1 MFSLQTLSGG
11 LVGIALAMVALLAR
25 AEAQPADPLGSYRA
39 QREAYAETYRVEGR
53 GDRERLTQIANE
65 IAALVQSSSG
75 QTRARALLELGLVRR
90 LNGETPEALAVLG
103 QAVQEAASNGL
114 NDVAF
119 EAWIGIARAHDG
131 ASEHGAA
138 AVALDRAADAAGEQ
152 PTLRQRVDLVGYRA
166 QLELDRGETE
176 AGLIDALRAAALTT
190 EPKDRFFAEFDLGDG
205 LQRLA
210 ASCDYRPL
218 IDAKSSEDG
227 AAVYGACRR
236 AVTASRAAYE
246 RAATTAAS
254 LGWTYLANETNGL
267 IRRLEMRRFLIEQ
280 KARGAAMN
288 LASVFHP
295 RSIKDVL
302 VSREFEAGA
311 STLAD
316 APLLA
321 KLVDSVLAEAAA
333 QKPGP
338 DARSLYMRG
347 LTQDMRSA
355 APEAAAKYFAA
366 AAELLGAERS
376 GFFDPRRRGTVIENR
391 GEIVRDLALRLLS
404 LRREAE
410 AFAAF
415 ESVRARGL
423 GELANALSRP
433 DVTAEDRTWLA
444 DLLVLEARTGAI
456 ERRIVAE
463 MVASGRLDAVEEKMR
478 ELDQLRAARNARLHA
493 NEAARARFAAVAT
506 PPPASLEALR
516 AEATRTGIP
525 VLLYW
530 STEANLV
537 AWYVGPGG
545 SEVRNVF
552 FPASALE
559 EKVGRVLAS
568 SGGSLGRQNFDE
580 TAARELFLVL
590 LAPFEAL
597 LSPASVKQIMIV
609 PQGPLTRLPFEALI
623 NPVAGTSVI
632 DRWAISYAPSATMA
646 VAALQAEARPVRNV
660 TAMVDPAIDDNTKE
674 TVAVQASGAQLKT
687 VTRNELFAG
696 SWQADSLHVLTHGE
710 FNSAEALLSS
720 LRATR
725 SSDPPIVAAELLALP
740 LRGLSLAVLSA
751 CQGGQVGTRISGEIY
766 GFPWALLAGGTKATV
781 LSRWDVNGASNGQWM
796 GVFYRELAGG
806 ASPAMAGAT
815 AMREMRKAG
824 VTHPYYWAAMQIS
837 GR

>member
-1 MFSLQTLSGG
+1 MFSLRALSGG
-11 LVGIALAMVALLAR
+11 LVGTPLVLVGFIASAG
-25 AEAQPADPLGSYRA
+25 AQPADPLVSYRA
-39 QREAYAETYRVEGR
+39 QREAYAETFRVEGR
-53 GDRERLTQIANE
+53 GDHQRLTRIANE
-65 IAALVQSSSG
+65 IEALVQSSSG
-75 QTRARALLELGLVRR
+75 QTRARALLELGLVWR
-90 LNGETPEALAVLG
+90 LNGETTEALAALG
-103 QAVQEAASNGL
+103 RAVQEAASSGL

-138 AVALDRAADAAGEQ
+138 AVALEHAADAAGEQ
-152 PTLRQRVDLVGYRA
+152 PTLRQRVDLAGYRA

-176 AGLIDALRAAALTT
+176 AGLIDALRAAALTA
-190 EPKDRFFAEFDLGDG
+190 EPKDRFFTEFDLGDG

-227 AAVYGACRR
+227 AEVYGACRR
-236 AVTASRAAYE
+236 AVAASRAAYE
-246 RAATTAAS
+246 RATATAAS
-254 LGWTYLANETNGL
+254 LGWTYMVNETNGL
-267 IRRLEMRRFLIEQ
+267 IHRLEMRRFLIEQ
-280 KARGAAMN
+280 KARGAAMD
-288 LASVFHP
+288 LASAFHP
-295 RSIKDVL
+295 RSVKDVL
-302 VSREFEAGA
+302 VSRDFEAGA
-311 STLAD
+311 STLTD
-316 APLLA
+316 VPLLA

-333 QKPGP
+333 QEPGP
-338 DARSLYMRG
+338 DARTLYMRG
-347 LTQDMRSA
+347 LSQDMRGA
-355 APEAAAKYFAA
+355 GPEAAAKFFAA

-404 LRREAE
+404 LRREAD

-433 DVTAEDRTWLA
+433 DVSADDRIWLA

-456 ERRIVAE
+456 ERRIVAD
-463 MVASGRLDAVEEKMR
+463 MVASGRMDAVEEKMR

-493 NEAARARFAAVAT
+493 NEAARARFAAAAT
-506 PPPASLEALR
+506 LSPASLEALH

-530 STEANLV
+530 STAANLV

-552 FPASALE
+552 VPASVLE
-559 EKVGRVLAS
+559 EKIGRVLAS
-568 SGGSLGRQNFDE
+568 SGGSFGRQQFDE
-580 TAARELFLVL
+580 TAARELFLFL
-590 LAPFEAL
+590 LTPFEVL
-597 LSPASVKQIMIV
+597 LSPTAVKQIMIV
-609 PQGPLTRLPFEALI
+609 PQGPLARLPFEALI
-623 NPVAGTSVI
+623 DPVSGEAVI
-632 DRWAISYAPSATMA
+632 ERWAISYAPSATMA
-646 VAALQAEARPVRNV
+646 VAAQRAEMRPVRNV
-660 TAMVDPAIDDNTKE
+660 TALVDPAIDDNTRE
-674 TVAVQASGAQLKT
+674 TAAVQASGALLET

-720 LRATR
+720 VRATR
-725 SSDPPIVAAELLALP
+725 SSDPPILAAELLALP

-796 GVFYRELAGG
+796 GVFYREVAGG
-806 ASPAMAGAT
+806 VSPAMAGAT

-824 VTHPYYWAAMQIS
+824 LTHPYYWAAMQVS

>member
-1 MFSLQTLSGG
+1 MFSLRALGG
-11 LVGIALAMVALLAR
+11 GFVGIALGMVGFVAC

-39 QREAYAETYRVEGR
+39 QREAYAETFRVEGR
-53 GDRERLTQIANE
+53 GDHQRLTRIANE

-131 ASEHGAA
+131 AAEHGAA
-138 AVALDRAADAAGEQ
+138 AVALEHAADAAGEQ
-152 PTLRQRVDLVGYRA
+152 PTLRQRVDLAGYRA
-166 QLELDRGETE
+166 QLELDRGENE

-190 EPKDRFFAEFDLGDG
+190 EPKDRFFTEFDLGDG

-227 AAVYGACRR
+227 AEVYGACRR
-236 AVTASRAAYE
+236 AVAASRAAYE
-246 RAATTAAS
+246 RAAATAAS
-254 LGWTYLANETNGL
+254 LGWTYIVNETNGL
-267 IRRLEMRRFLIEQ
+267 IHRLEMRRFLIEQ

-288 LASVFHP
+288 FASVFHP

-311 STLAD
+311 STLTD

-321 KLVDSVLAEAAA
+321 KLVASVLAEAAA
-333 QKPGP
+333 QNPRP

-355 APEAAAKYFAA
+355 GPEAAAKYFAA

-404 LRREAE
+404 LRREAD

-433 DVTAEDRTWLA
+433 DVTAEDRAWLA

-463 MVASGRLDAVEEKMR
+463 MVASGRMDAVEEKMR
-478 ELDQLRAARNARLHA
+478 ELDRLRAARNARLHA
-493 NEAARARFAAVAT
+493 NEAARARFAAAAT

-530 STEANLV
+530 STYANLI

-545 SEVRNVF
+545 SEARNVF
-552 FPASALE
+552 LPASALE
-559 EKVGRVLAS
+559 EKIGRVLAS
-568 SGGSLGRQNFDE
+568 SGGSLGRQPFDE

-623 NPVAGTSVI
+623 NPVSGNAVI

-646 VAALQAEARPVRNV
+646 VAALQAESRPVRSV

-674 TVAVQASGAQLKT
+674 TVAIQASGAQLKT
-687 VTRNELFAG
+687 VTRNELFTG

-725 SSDPPIVAAELLALP
+725 SSDPPILAAELLALP

-781 LSRWDVNGASNGQWM
+781 LSRWDVNGGSNGQWM

-824 VTHPYYWAAMQIS
+824 VTHPYYWAAMQVS